1 VSATEEK
8 PPKAPAKGKDAD
20 PEAAAPDEA
29 EGKKPGRPKKE
40 PPPPKQREVR
50 PSKADEKIQRVIDYV
65 KAADEPVTYQE
76 IMEDTDNLYDVCQF
90 SLTALA
96 LVGMVEKV
104 GTWEGTGRSR
114 IAFKWIGK
122 K

>member
-1 VSATEEK
+1 MATVEEKAKAKADATE
-8 PPKAPAKGKDAD
+8 AKTADAD
-20 PEAAAPDEA
+20 AEA
-29 EGKKPGRPKKE
+29 KKPGRPKKE
-40 PPPPKQREVR
+40 PPPPKQRTVR
-50 PSKADEKIQRVIDYV
+50 ASKADEKIQRVIDYV

-76 IMEDTDNLYDVCQF
+76 IMDACDVLYDVCQF

-104 GTWEGTGRSR
+104 GTWEGTGRAR
-114 IAFKWIGK
+114 VAYQWVGK